1 MAISFCRVNELAKRK
16 LILGQRVK
24 LKNTVG
30 QTHKHKIA
38 YVIDGLS
45 MGGAERLMVP
55 ILKHLSRTEFEAYV
69 CALQSKD
76 GNPMADEIR
85 ALGIPV
91 HCLDIKHLRD
101 WNGLP
106 RLIKYLKEH
115 DVDLVHTQLEFAN
128 ILGNISARLLHLPSV
143 CTIHVMPA
151 LDVKAKSKLHQKL
164 EWFVL
169 NHFCDRVIS
178 VSEEAREYHLQISGA
193 ATGLVSTIY
202 NGIDLS
208 GFLSL
213 DRAVERGNVRAE
225 LGIPSEASLL
235 TTVAVLRPPKGI
247 QYMIRALPA
256 ILASNSNTYYLV
268 VGDGSHR
275 EALIEEVKNSG
286 VGDRVIFAGMRRD
299 VPRLLSAS
307 DIFVLP
313 TLTEA
318 LPTVLAEAMAAKLPI
333 IASRVGGVPEMMTD
347 GQNGCLV
354 EPEDVEGLARACIDL
369 LANPEKRTAM
379 GAEGWKIVNQ
389 KFNIEKQV
397 DQLEALYLAQ
407 LHAHGK

>member
-1 MAISFCRVNELAKRK
+1 VIQLNKAAKKTRK
-16 LILGQRVK
+16 Y
-24 LKNTVG
+24 
-30 QTHKHKIA
+30 KIA

-55 ILKHLSRTEFEAYV
+55 ILKHLSRTDFDAYV

-91 HCLDIKHLRD
+91 DCLDIKHLRD

-106 RLIKYLKEH
+106 RLLQYLKEN

-128 ILGNISARLLHLPSV
+128 ILGNITARFLHLPSV

-151 LDVKAKSKLHQKL
+151 LDVKTKSKLHQRL
-164 EWFVL
+164 EWFAL
-169 NHFCDRVIS
+169 KYFCDRVIS
-178 VSEEAREYHLQISGA
+178 VSEEARQYHLQISGA
-193 ATGLVSTIY
+193 SQSQVSTIY

-208 GFLSL
+208 GFLSR
-213 DRAVERGNVRAE
+213 DRQLERAKVRAE
-225 LGIPSEASLL
+225 LGIPSDANLL
-235 TTVAVLRPPKGI
+235 TTVAVLRLQKGI
-247 QYMIRALPA
+247 QYMIRALPSV
-256 ILASNSNTYYLV
+256 LASNPNSYYLV

-275 EALIEEVKNSG
+275 NLLMEEANKSNLEN
-286 VGDRVIFAGMRRD
+286 RVIFTGMRKD

-333 IASRVGGVPEMMTD
+333 VASRVGGIPEMITT

-354 EPEDVEGLARACIDL
+354 EPEDVESLAHACIDL
-369 LANPEKRTAM
+369 LANPEKRAAM
-379 GAEGWKIVNQ
+379 SAEGWKTVDQ

-397 DQLEALYLAQ
+397 DQLEAVYFDQ

>member
-1 MAISFCRVNELAKRK
+1 VIQLSKAAKPVRK
-16 LILGQRVK
+16 Y
-24 LKNTVG
+24 
-30 QTHKHKIA
+30 KIA
-38 YVIDGLS
+38 FVIDGLS

-55 ILKHLSRTEFEAYV
+55 ILKHLSRTEFDAYV

-76 GNPMADEIR
+76 GNPMAEEIR

-101 WNGLP
+101 WNALP
-106 RLIKYLKEH
+106 RLIKYLKEN

-128 ILGNISARLLHLPSV
+128 ILGNISARFLHLPSV
-143 CTIHVMPA
+143 CTIHVMPS
-151 LDVKAKSKLHQKL
+151 LDVKTKSKLHQRL

-169 NHFCDRVIS
+169 KYFCDRVIS
-178 VSEEAREYHLQISGA
+178 VSEEAREYHLQISDA
-193 ATGLVSTIY
+193 PSSRVSTIY

-208 GFLSL
+208 SFLSL
-213 DRAVERGNVRAE
+213 NRQLERTNVRAE
-225 LGIPSEASLL
+225 LGIPSDASLL

-256 ILASNSNTYYLV
+256 ILASNPNTYYLV

-275 EALIEEVKNSG
+275 DALIEEVKNFG
-286 VGDRVIFAGMRRD
+286 VGDRVVFAGMRRD

-307 DIFVLP
+307 DVFVLP

-354 EPEDVEGLARACIDL
+354 EPEDVEGLARACMDL
-369 LANPEKRTAM
+369 LANPEKRAAM